1 LKHVG
6 KLTNAELADVFGEW
20 NKAELDSFLIDITAK
35 IFAKADSD
43 VFTTSVPAVRIP
55 EVKGQTLVDVILDK
69 TGNKGTGKMTIKE
82 GAEECVALGTM
93 SAALDARFIAFDK
106 DARQAISQAINMNM
120 EMPKVDR
127 TQLIDDVRNA
137 LYCSKIC
144 SYAQGMNLI
153 RQKSSEM
160 KWGVNLGEC
169 ARIWKGGCI
178 IKARFLGRIKT
189 AYDRSPNLANLIIDE
204 EFLKEI
210 LSRQMSWRRIVSL
223 CAAVGLPIPSMMA
236 SLAYFDSYRRATLEG
251 ASLVQ
256 AQRDYFG
263 SHTFERK
270 DKPRGE
276 PFHCKWTPNHA
287 IAE

>member
-1 LKHVG
+1 
-6 KLTNAELADVFGEW
+6 
-20 NKAELDSFLIDITAK
+20 LILQLK
-35 IFAKADSD
+35 IFAKSDSD
-43 VFTTSVPAVRIP
+43 VFTTAVPAVRIP
-55 EVKGQTLVDVILDK
+55 EVKGQGLVDVILDK
-69 TGNKGTGKMTIKE
+69 TANKGTGKMTIKE
-82 GAEECVALGTM
+82 GAEEAIALGTM
-93 SAALDARFIAFDK
+93 SAALDARFISFDK
-106 DARQAISQAINMNM
+106 EARIAISQAVNMNM

-153 RQKSSEM
+153 RQKSLDM

-189 AYDRSPNLANLIIDE
+189 AYDRDPNLTNLIIDP
-204 EFLKEI
+204 EFLAEI
-210 LSRQMSWRRIVSL
+210 LSRQMSWRRVVSL

-251 ASLVQ
+251 ASLIQ

-270 DKPRGE
+270 DKSRGE
-276 PFHCKWTPNHA
+276 AFHCKWTPNHA